1 MGKNSKG
8 NRLHNI
14 YEVLGS
20 STHVIIFVFC
30 FNGRTC
36 VFSVGHYKDNV
47 PQKNG

>member
-20 STHVIIFVFC
+20 STHVIIFAILI
-30 FNGRTC
+30 
-36 VFSVGHYKDNV
+36 
-47 PQKNG
+47 